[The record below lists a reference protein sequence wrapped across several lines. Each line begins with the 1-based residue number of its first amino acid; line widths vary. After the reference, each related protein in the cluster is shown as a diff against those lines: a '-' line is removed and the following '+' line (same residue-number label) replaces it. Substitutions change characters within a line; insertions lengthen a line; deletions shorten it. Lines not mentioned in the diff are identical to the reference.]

1 MKNIKKNVTNE
12 TRKKI
17 SSARNMKM
25 SKKWRNGKENG
36 GETEKGLYDWQH
48 EKQWIRK
55 KHKLNTIKRLKLK
68 NTKTKNSIDGLTTKR
83 VLSIDELT
91 EQAVPQ
97 RPPVYCETDRPIPDG
112 QLIATLRDS
121 VARSSALKSLW
132 NLNF

>member
-97 RPPVYCETDRPIPDG
+97 RPPVYCETDLPIPDG
-112 QLIATLRDS
+112 QLIATLGDL